1 MSPRKSAAE
10 SRRTRDRII
19 DRSIAIAS
27 VEGLDGLTIGRLA
40 TDLGMSK
47 AGVLGHFGTKE
58 ALQLAS
64 LDGASAIFSSAVWEP
79 AARTAPGL
87 ARLRAICEYW
97 ITYLE
102 REHGAFPGG
111 CFFTT
116 AAVEFDARVGPIRD
130 AVVRRSTLWRRR
142 LANEIRYAVE
152 AGELPRDTDPDQ
164 LVFELIGLYTG
175 LNQAIQL
182 FADPLAQ
189 DRTRRALDRLL
200 APAPRPEAALSSE
213 AAPPSGTAPGSGAA
227 R

>member
-64 LDGASAIFSSAVWEP
+64 LDGASAIFSRAVWEP

-200 APAPRPEAALSSE
+200 APAPRSE
-213 AAPPSGTAPGSGAA
+213 AAPSSGAVPGSGAA